1 MLFALALGGG
11 SMILKSADP
20 SPTASKSFSS
30 DNNNNSERPSSESFQ
45 TQDSKQGAPSSSTTS
60 QNNELQPCRNASK
73 DFEEYPEHP
82 ISNGRSYR
90 GRSRCNG
97 NSPIPSGCCVE
108 TCELQR
114 CDTATEPSI
123 DKLYSSE
130 SESTKQKQQSK
141 PKCPKNLAWKA
152 LLQRKKMKV
161 SIRMNC

>member
-1 MLFALALGGG
+1 
-11 SMILKSADP
+11 MILKSADP

-97 NSPIPSGCCVE
+97 NSPIPRSCCVE

-141 PKCPKNLAWKA
+141 PECPKNLAWKA
-152 LLQRKKMKV
+152 LLQRDAAMPKKMKV
-161 SIRMNC
+161 AIRMNC